1 MNLTMICLQTLNG
14 LTIAA
19 IYILLASGLTI
30 VLGLQG
36 IVNTAHGFFYM
47 LGAYF
52 GFTLMSHTGLGFWLC
67 LPVAFLGTALLG
79 AGLEAV
85 GIRTLTKWN
94 RGHVHQ
100 VVLTLGFAITG
111 TEIVKFIWGTVP
123 QNASVP
129 QLLRGVISLGPIVYP
144 KYWLFVIGFTFF
156 IMTALWIFFQRT
168 GLGILVRSVDINR
181 EASEALGTNAPLL
194 TTVIFGLGTGI
205 AGVAGVLASPILGL
219 DPNMGFELLMVL
231 FVVIIL
237 GGLGSLMGTV
247 VSGILIGLI
256 IAYGTMLFS
265 GLAAKILV
273 FGVMIVILIFR
284 PSGLLGRGA
293 AIE

>member
-1 MNLTMICLQTLNG
+1 MNITMLSLQTMNG

-30 VLGLQG
+30 VLGMQG
-36 IVNTAHGFFYM
+36 IINAAHGFFYM
-47 LGAYF
+47 LGAYI
-52 GFTLMSHTGLGFWLC
+52 GFTLISRTGLGFWLC
-67 LPVAFLGTALLG
+67 LPAAFAVCALLG
-79 AGLEAV
+79 AGLEAS

-100 VVLTLGFAITG
+100 VVLTLGFAIVG
-111 TEIVKFIWGTVP
+111 TEVVKFIWGTVP
-123 QNASVP
+123 QSTSVP
-129 QLLRGVISLGPIVYP
+129 SILRGAMVIGPIVYP
-144 KYWLFVIGFTFF
+144 KYWLFVIAFSFS
-156 IMTALWIFFQRT
+156 IMVGLWIFFNWT
-168 GLGILVRSVDINR
+168 GLGILVRSIDTNR
-181 EASEALGTNAPLL
+181 EASETLGTNAPLL
-194 TTVIFGLGTGI
+194 TTIVFGLGTGI
-205 AGVAGVLASPILGL
+205 AGVAGVLAGPILGV

-237 GGLGSLMGTV
+237 GGLGSLMGTIA
-247 VSGILIGLI
+247 SGVLIGLI
-256 IAYGTMLFS
+256 IAYGTMLLS

-284 PSGLLGRGA
+284 PSGLLGRGT

>member
-1 MNLTMICLQTLNG
+1 MNLTMIALQTMNG

-36 IVNTAHGFFYM
+36 IINTAHGFFYM
-47 LGAYF
+47 LGAYI
-52 GFTLMSHTGLGFWLC
+52 GLTLVSYTDLGFWLC
-67 LPVAFLGTALLG
+67 LPAAFLVTSLLG
-79 AGLEAV
+79 AGLEAS

-100 VVLTLGFAITG
+100 VVLTLGFAIVG
-111 TEIVKFIWGTVP
+111 TEVVKFIWGTVP
-123 QNASVP
+123 QNTSVP
-129 QLLRGVISLGPIVYP
+129 ALLRGAISLGPIVYP
-144 KYWLFVIGFTFF
+144 KYWLFVIGSSIS
-156 IMTALWIFFQRT
+156 IMAALWIFFHWT
-168 GLGILVRSVDINR
+168 GLGILVRSIDINR

-205 AGVAGVLASPILGL
+205 AGVAGVLAGPILGL

-256 IAYGTMLFS
+256 IAYGTMLLS

-284 PSGLLGRGA
+284 PTGLLGRGVA
-293 AIE
+293 VK